1 MIERNDPDRRM
12 APVKFRSGRK
22 ARLQVLERK
31 EFTGDG
37 AGGDGWW
44 ACEPDRSGAG
54 AARKVPVDGA
64 DGYLFGIDR
73 DAGTALAAGTAGGL
87 QDFRSDLPE
96 GVKITF
102 ADAVVSDRYG
112 SALQIKRDT
121 IRDPEVVIRRPS

>member
-1 MIERNDPDRRM
+1 M

-31 EFTGDG
+31 KFTGDG
-37 AGGDGWW
+37 AGGDGWR
-44 ACEPDRSGAG
+44 ACEPNCSGTCAT
-54 AARKVPVDGA
+54 RKVPVDRA

-96 GVKITF
+96 SVKITF

-112 SALQIKRDT
+112 SALEVQRDT
-121 IRDPEVVIRRPS
+121 IRDPEVVIRCPS